1 MRLGIEA
8 RPLRG
13 ARTGIGNWTWNL
25 LGELPGLIPDLEVF
39 LYLPEGFSCN
49 PPPPLTNP
57 ITRRNR
63 PLPGMSGHFWV
74 KWRLRNLVLQD
85 ELDVFWAP
93 RTLYPSGL
101 AAKVPVVTTIHDL
114 NAILFPETMK
124 IANLI
129 AHKLWFRSDLLN
141 ATKIVSNS
149 EGTARRMKNL
159 IGRDADAIVRPGV
172 NRAFYMEKG
181 AGVDMIRQRYG
192 LRRPYLI
199 CVGTLE
205 PRKNLDQLLLAHR
218 DANFG
223 LAEPLELLLVGQRG
237 WRNRSLM
244 RQLDAGVANVR
255 ELGFVP
261 DDDLPGLYVGA
272 EALVMPSLYEGYGMP
287 AAEARACGARVV
299 VSNIPELHEAAGPDA
314 IYVEPNAGAIAEG
327 IRLALQSPTPTNRPA
342 QTWHDSAVILA
353 AVLRAAARERFRPS
367 R

>member
-13 ARTGIGNWTWNL
+13 VRTGIGNWTWNL

-39 LYLPEGFSCN
+39 LYLPDGFSCN
-49 PPPPLTNP
+49 PPPALTNP
-57 ITRRNR
+57 IKRRNK

-74 KWRLRNLVLQD
+74 KWRVRSLVLQD

-172 NRAFYMEKG
+172 NGAFCMQND

-192 LRRPYLI
+192 LGRRYLI
-199 CVGTLE
+199 FVGTLE

-218 DANFG
+218 DVNVG

-237 WRNRSLM
+237 WRNQPLT
-244 RQLDAGVANVR
+244 RQLEAGVVNVR

-261 DDDLPGLYVGA
+261 DEDLPSLYAGA
-272 EALVMPSLYEGYGMP
+272 EAFVMPSLYEGYGMP
-287 AAEARACGARVV
+287 AAEARACGARLV
-299 VSNIPELHEAAGPDA
+299 VSDIPELHEAAGPDA
-314 IYVEPNAGAIAEG
+314 IYVAPTAHAIAKG
-327 IRLALQSPTPTNRPA
+327 INLALRSPRPA
-342 QTWHDSAVILA
+342 PRPGQSWKDSASILA
-353 AVLRAAARERFRPS
+353 EVLKEAAYSSRPG
-367 R
+367 